1 MTTQSYGLFA
11 IAGVAFVLCGI
22 GLVICV
28 MSLIKGNRNDVLAS
42 APIVNEQEVTLRSA
56 GEMLVIIETPRT
68 AADFRSFQIQ
78 LTDRQT
84 GQAVTMSYPY
94 PTAQGAVYGVTTMQV
109 PFGRME
115 ANAGTYLVRIAGLQP
130 GADYSCYQLI
140 LSRPYMGRMAMQIVG
155 IVLCGIGML
164 GSLIWS
170 AWLAGLMKQG

>member
-1 MTTQSYGLFA
+1 LV
-11 IAGVAFVLCGI
+11 IAAVAFVLCGI

-28 MSLIKGNRNDVLAS
+28 MSLVKGNRNDVLAS

-84 GQAVTMSYPY
+84 GQAVTMSYNY
-94 PTAQGAVYGVTTMQV
+94 ATAQGAVYGVTTMQV
-109 PFGRME
+109 PFGRMN
-115 ANAGTYLVRIAGLQP
+115 ANVGTYLLRIAGLQP
-130 GADYSCYQLI
+130 GADYSRYQLI
-140 LSRPYMGRMAMQIVG
+140 LSRPYMGRMAMQIIG
-155 IVLCGIGML
+155 IVLCGVGML
-164 GSLIWS
+164 GSVIWS